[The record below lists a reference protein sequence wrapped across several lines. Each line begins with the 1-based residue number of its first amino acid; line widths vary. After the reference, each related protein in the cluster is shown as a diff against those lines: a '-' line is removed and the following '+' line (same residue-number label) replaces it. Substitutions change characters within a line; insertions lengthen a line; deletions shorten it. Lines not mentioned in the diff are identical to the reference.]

1 MSKIV
6 HIMLAGPV
14 TDGWTYQDNLLTKY
28 HRRLGYEVTMITSQ
42 WVWGENG
49 KLAKLEKTD
58 YLNENDVKVIR
69 LPIKGKDEFSKKFK
83 RYRGLYTAIKVEKPD
98 ILFIHGVSFCD
109 VKTVVKYIRAHS
121 DIKVFVD
128 NHSDFSNSGTNWLS
142 RNVLHKIIWKHN
154 AQMLLPH
161 TKKFYGVLPARVD
174 WLVDMYGLP
183 KEKCELLVMGGDDGE
198 VEKAKDKIAI
208 SKLRKEYNINQHDF
222 LIVTGGKIDS
232 AKKQTLLLMKAVQG
246 IQNENVRLIVFGS
259 VEETLKR
266 EVESLSD
273 GNKIQYIGWIKGSD
287 SYQYFAAADLV
298 VFPGRHSVFW
308 EQVAAQGIPMI
319 CKYWE
324 GTTHVDSGGNVVF
337 FKEDSVESIA
347 ASIRTVIAHT
357 TYEKM
362 KQEAKK
368 NAERFCYS
376 EIARQSLRMEKIND
390 QNTEY

>member
-49 KLAKLEKTD
+49 KLAKFDKTD
-58 YLNENDVKVIR
+58 YINENDVKVIR
-69 LPIKGKDEFSKKFK
+69 LPIKGKDEFSRKFK
-83 RYRGLYTAIKVEKPD
+83 KYHGLYTAIESEKPD

-109 VKTVVKYIRAHS
+109 VKTVVRYIRSHS
-121 DIKVFVD
+121 DIRVYVD

-142 RNVLHKIIWKHN
+142 RNVLHKIIWKQN
-154 AQMLLPH
+154 ARMLLPY
-161 TKKFYGVLPARVD
+161 TEKFYGVLPARVD

-183 KEKCELLVMGGDDGE
+183 KNKCELLVMGGDDEE
-198 VEKAKDKIAI
+198 VIKAKDESAI
-208 SKLRKEYNINQHDF
+208 FNLRREYHIEQDDF

-232 AKKQTLLLMKAVQG
+232 AKKQTLLLMKAVQE
-246 IQNENVRLIVFGS
+246 IQDKKIRLIVFGS
-259 VEETLKR
+259 VEETLKK

-308 EQVAAQGIPMI
+308 EQVAALGIPMI

-324 GTTHVDSGGNVVF
+324 GTTHVNLNGNVIF
-337 FKEDSVESIA
+337 MKDDSVDE
-347 ASIRTVIAHT
+347 IRENIVALKTDNQRYAH
-357 TYEKM
+357 M
-362 KQEAKK
+362 KQAAEK
-368 NAERFCYS
+368 NTNVFLYS
-376 EIARQSLRMEKIND
+376 EIARRSIQ
-390 QNTEY
+390 